1 MQFVALA
8 ANGLGLLLILTAIS
22 NVVEHFMIS
31 HPPSRLRPIPKDP
44 FHRSGNGVVR
54 GVRAFDHP
62 PRGFGL
68 LKHPMYQVTG
78 CTCTELALSGTGVML
93 LTRVRVPN

>member
-8 ANGLGLLLILTAIS
+8 AKGMDLTAIS
-22 NVVEHFMIS
+22 VVVDYFV
-31 HPPSRLRPIPKDP
+31 SRYPQERPRPMTTDP
-44 FHRSGNGVVR
+44 LHRSGDGVVR

-68 LKHPMYQVTG
+68 LKNPMYQATG
-78 CTCTELALSGTGVML
+78 CPCTELVLSGTGVML